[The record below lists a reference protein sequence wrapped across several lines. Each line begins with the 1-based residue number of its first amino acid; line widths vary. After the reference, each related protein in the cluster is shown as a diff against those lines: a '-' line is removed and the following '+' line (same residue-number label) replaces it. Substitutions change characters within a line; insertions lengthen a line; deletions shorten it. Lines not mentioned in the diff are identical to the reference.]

1 MANARSLPPM
11 WGFTPSLD
19 AELTDPLLIRP
30 SESPA
35 SSSYSPLEADLR
47 EIWLKSTISE
57 REAAENAGAEAG
69 MAGLL
74 KIVELMATGTRL
86 LEQAESEPFEDA
98 RASFESAAQTFREA
112 QTAAANAH

>member
-1 MANARSLPPM
+1 MLSLA
-11 WGFTPSLD
+11 FFF
-19 AELTDPLLIRP
+19 ALLPRVR
-30 SESPA
+30 A
-35 SSSYSPLEADLR
+35 
-47 EIWLKSTISE
+47 
-57 REAAENAGAEAG
+57 AGAGRDESLGRYLTVVWGGMAFVLMTYS